1 MANIQILKFILAGLI
16 GIALS
21 SNVFAI
27 NLGKANLVSRPGET
41 LRVEV
46 PIELGA
52 DEQGL
57 LSSLS
62 ASIPPIGTYER
73 LGVSPRIL
81 DFNAQVMVYRS
92 KDERLM
98 ILVETVQPVPVSPDV
113 FVDLLLTLNWS
124 TGSISR
130 VYTFLNG
137 NLPKFI
143 VEPGQTLSSIASQ
156 MDTGSPDFS
165 IDQKMMALY
174 QANPDAFVG
183 GNINQLLAGSELLIP
198 NAAAIQA
205 IDSKDAQ
212 KFVDVAAQQWGERK
226 KSNSSVVVSADE
238 SSSPSNL
245 LKIGSSGDKDADT
258 KRITEEIVAQ
268 EKTLEKTNARV
279 IELEKNISDL
289 KKLLGETE
297 EAPKTIDVDKRE
309 LNLKATL
316 LGLACFL
323 LITALLIWFF
333 MRNSRQQPLTDIQ
346 SSNYPSQK
354 SPIDSVLP
362 DHHKSH
368 HEGMSDKAKALFG
381 NINLDLPPAKSS
393 VSGVSS
399 DELRV
404 KLNLARAYITI
415 EDFSAANKSLDEIV
429 QTGASIDPEIVIE
442 AQGMLAELS
451 HRNG

>member
-1 MANIQILKFILAGLI
+1 VPNILMLKFIFAGLI

-21 SNVFAI
+21 STVFAI

-52 DEQGL
+52 DEQAL

-62 ASIPPIGTYER
+62 ASIPPALTYER
-73 LGVSPRIL
+73 LGVSPKIL
-81 DFNAQVMVYRS
+81 DFNTQVMVYRS
-92 KDERLM
+92 NDERLM
-98 ILVETVQPVPVSPDV
+98 ILIETVKPIPISEDV
-113 FVDLLLTLNWS
+113 FIDLLLTLNWS

-137 NLPKFI
+137 NLPKFL

-156 MDTGSPDFS
+156 MDAGSSDFS
-165 IDQKMMALY
+165 LDQKMMALY
-174 QANPDAFVG
+174 QANPDAFIS

-212 KFVDVAAQQWGERK
+212 KFVDVSAKQWGERK
-226 KSNSSVVVSADE
+226 KSDSSVVVSADE
-238 SSSPSNL
+238 SSNPSNL

-268 EKTLEKTNARV
+268 EKILEKTNTRV

-289 KKLLGETE
+289 KKLLGETQG
-297 EAPKTIDVDKRE
+297 ASQAVDADKSE
-309 LNLKATL
+309 LNLKTTL
-316 LGLACFL
+316 LGLAFFL

-333 MRNSRQQPLTDIQ
+333 MRNSRQQQLTDIQ
-346 SSNYPSQK
+346 SGNYPSQDL
-354 SPIDSVLP
+354 SIEPSEP
-362 DHHKSH
+362 DHHNSH
-368 HEGMSDKAKALFG
+368 HEGISDKAKALFG
-381 NINLDLPPAKSS
+381 SINLDLPPAKSPD
-393 VSGVSS
+393 SGVSS

-415 EDFSAANKSLDEIV
+415 EDFSAANKSLDEVVRI
-429 QTGASIDPEIVIE
+429 GASIDAEIVLE
-442 AQGMLAELS
+442 AQGMLAEIS
-451 HRNG
+451 NRNG

>member
-1 MANIQILKFILAGLI
+1 MLKFIFAGLI

-21 SNVFAI
+21 SSVFAI

-52 DEQGL
+52 DEQAL

-62 ASIPPIGTYER
+62 ASIPPALTYEQ
-73 LGVSPRIL
+73 LGVSTKIL

-98 ILVETVQPVPVSPDV
+98 ILIETVKPIPVSEDV

-137 NLPKFI
+137 NFPKFL

-156 MDTGSPDFS
+156 MGAGSPDFS
-165 IDQKMMALY
+165 LDQKMMALY
-174 QANPDAFVG
+174 QANPDAFIS

-198 NAAAIQA
+198 NSAAIQA

-226 KSNSSVVVSADE
+226 KNDASVVVSADE
-238 SSSPSNL
+238 SNNPSNL

-268 EKTLEKTNARV
+268 EKILEKTNTRV
-279 IELEKNISDL
+279 AELEKNISDL
-289 KKLLGETE
+289 KKLLGETDG
-297 EAPKTIDVDKRE
+297 ASQTIDADKRA
-309 LNLKATL
+309 LNLKTTL
-316 LGLACFL
+316 LGLASFL

-333 MRNSRQQPLTDIQ
+333 MRNSRQKQLTDIQ
-346 SSNYPSQK
+346 SNNYPS
-354 SPIDSVLP
+354 PNLP
-362 DHHKSH
+362 LESAELDHHNSH
-368 HEGMSDKAKALFG
+368 HEGISDKAKALFG
-381 NINLDLPPAKSS
+381 GINLDLSPAKSP
-393 VSGVSS
+393 VSGISS

-415 EDFSAANKSLDEIV
+415 EDFSAANKSLDEVVRI
-429 QTGASIDPEIVIE
+429 GASIDPEIVIE
-442 AQGMLAELS
+442 AQSILAELS

>member
-21 SNVFAI
+21 SSVFAI
-27 NLGKANLVSRPGET
+27 NLGKASLVSRPGET

-62 ASIPPIGTYER
+62 ASIPPVLTYER
-73 LGVSPRIL
+73 LGVSPKIL

-98 ILVETVQPVPVSPDV
+98 ILVETVQPIPVSEDV

-130 VYTFLNG
+130 IYTFLNG
-137 NLPKFI
+137 NLPKFL
-143 VEPGQTLSSIASQ
+143 VESGQTLSSIASQ
-156 MDTGSPDFS
+156 MDAGSPDFS

-183 GNINQLLAGSELLIP
+183 GNINRLLAGSELLIP

-297 EAPKTIDVDKRE
+297 EAPKTIDIDKRE

-354 SPIDSVLP
+354 SPIDSALP

-381 NINLDLPPAKSS
+381 NINLDLPPAKSP

>member
-1 MANIQILKFILAGLI
+1 
-16 GIALS
+16 
-21 SNVFAI
+21 
-27 NLGKANLVSRPGET
+27 
-41 LRVEV
+41 
-46 PIELGA
+46 
-52 DEQGL
+52 
-57 LSSLS
+57 
-62 ASIPPIGTYER
+62 
-73 LGVSPRIL
+73 
-81 DFNAQVMVYRS
+81 
-92 KDERLM
+92 
-98 ILVETVQPVPVSPDV
+98 
-113 FVDLLLTLNWS
+113 
-124 TGSISR
+124 
-130 VYTFLNG
+130 
-137 NLPKFI
+137 
-143 VEPGQTLSSIASQ
+143 
-156 MDTGSPDFS
+156 MDAGSPDFS

-198 NAAAIQA
+198 NAAAIQV

-212 KFVDVAAQQWGERK
+212 KFVDVAAQQWRERK
-226 KSNSSVVVSADE
+226 KNDASVVVSADE
-238 SSSPSNL
+238 SSSPANL
-245 LKIGSSGDKDADT
+245 LKIGSSSDKDADT

-268 EKTLEKTNARV
+268 EKILEKTNTRV

-297 EAPKTIDVDKRE
+297 GTPQTIDVDKRE
-309 LNLKATL
+309 LNLKTTL
-316 LGLACFL
+316 FGLACFL

-333 MRNSRQQPLTDIQ
+333 MRNSRKQQRTDIQ
-346 SSNYPSQK
+346 LSNYPSQK
-354 SPIDSVLP
+354 SPIESAEP
-362 DHHKSH
+362 DHHIGH

-381 NINLDLPPAKSS
+381 NINLDLPPAKSP

-442 AQGMLAELS
+442 AHGMLAELS

>member
-1 MANIQILKFILAGLI
+1 MPNIQMLKFIFAGLI
-16 GIALS
+16 GIALTS
-21 SNVFAI
+21 SVLAI

-52 DEQGL
+52 DEQAL

-62 ASIPPIGTYER
+62 ASIPPAGTYER
-73 LGVSPRIL
+73 LGVSPKIL

-98 ILVETVQPVPVSPDV
+98 ILIETVKPIPISEDV
-113 FVDLLLTLNWS
+113 FIDLLLTLNWS

-137 NLPKFI
+137 NLPKFL

-156 MDTGSPDFS
+156 MDAGSPDFS
-165 IDQKMMALY
+165 LDQKMMALY
-174 QANPDAFVG
+174 QANPDAFIS

-198 NAAAIQA
+198 NTAAIQA

-226 KSNSSVVVSADE
+226 KIDSSVVVSADE
-238 SSSPSNL
+238 SSNPSNL

-268 EKTLEKTNARV
+268 EKILEKTNTRV
-279 IELEKNISDL
+279 AELEKNISDL
-289 KKLLGETE
+289 KKLLGEAEGTSQV
-297 EAPKTIDVDKRE
+297 IDADKRE

-333 MRNSRQQPLTDIQ
+333 MRNSRQQHLTDIQ
-346 SSNYPSQK
+346 SRNYSSHD
-354 SPIDSVLP
+354 SPIKSAELDQ
-362 DHHKSH
+362 HNSH
-368 HEGMSDKAKALFG
+368 HEGISDKAKALFG
-381 NINLDLPPAKSS
+381 SISLDLPPAKSP

-415 EDFSAANKSLDEIV
+415 EDFSAANKSLDEVVRI
-429 QTGASIDPEIVIE
+429 GASIDPEIVIE

-451 HRNG
+451 HKNG

>member
-1 MANIQILKFILAGLI
+1 MPNILMLKFIFAGLI

-21 SNVFAI
+21 STVFAI

-52 DEQGL
+52 DEQAL

-62 ASIPPIGTYER
+62 ASIPPALTYER
-73 LGVSPRIL
+73 LGVSPKIL
-81 DFNAQVMVYRS
+81 DFNTQVMVYRS
-92 KDERLM
+92 NDERLM
-98 ILVETVQPVPVSPDV
+98 ILIETVKPIPISEDV
-113 FVDLLLTLNWS
+113 FIDLLLTLNWS

-137 NLPKFI
+137 NLPKFL

-156 MDTGSPDFS
+156 MDAGSSDFS
-165 IDQKMMALY
+165 LDQKMMALY
-174 QANPDAFVG
+174 QANPDAFIS

-212 KFVDVAAQQWGERK
+212 KFVDVSAKQWGERK
-226 KSNSSVVVSADE
+226 KSDSSVVVSADE
-238 SSSPSNL
+238 SSNPSNL

-268 EKTLEKTNARV
+268 EKILEKTNTRV

-289 KKLLGETE
+289 KKLLGETQG
-297 EAPKTIDVDKRE
+297 ASQAVDADKSE
-309 LNLKATL
+309 LNLKTTL
-316 LGLACFL
+316 LGLAFFL

-333 MRNSRQQPLTDIQ
+333 MRNSRQQQLTDIQ
-346 SSNYPSQK
+346 SGNYPSQDL
-354 SPIDSVLP
+354 SIEPSEP
-362 DHHKSH
+362 DHHNSH
-368 HEGMSDKAKALFG
+368 HEGISDKAKALFG
-381 NINLDLPPAKSS
+381 SINLDLPPAKSPD
-393 VSGVSS
+393 SGVSS

-415 EDFSAANKSLDEIV
+415 EDFSAANKSLDEVVRI
-429 QTGASIDPEIVIE
+429 GASIDAEIVLE
-442 AQGMLAELS
+442 AQGMLAEIS
-451 HRNG
+451 NRNG

>member
-1 MANIQILKFILAGLI
+1 VPNIQMLKFIFAGLI

-21 SNVFAI
+21 STVFAI

-52 DEQGL
+52 DEQAL

-62 ASIPPIGTYER
+62 ASIPPALTYER
-73 LGVSPRIL
+73 LGVSPKIL
-81 DFNAQVMVYRS
+81 DFNTQVMVYRS

-98 ILVETVQPVPVSPDV
+98 ILIETVKPIPVSEDV
-113 FVDLLLTLNWS
+113 FIDLLLTLNWS

-130 VYTFLNG
+130 VYTFLNS
-137 NLPKFI
+137 NFPKFL

-156 MDTGSPDFS
+156 MGAGSPDFS
-165 IDQKMMALY
+165 LDQKMMALY
-174 QANPDAFVG
+174 QANPDAFIS

-212 KFVDVAAQQWGERK
+212 KFVDIAAQQWRERK
-226 KSNSSVVVSADE
+226 KNDASVVVSADE
-238 SSSPSNL
+238 SSNPSNL

-268 EKTLEKTNARV
+268 EKILEKTNTRV
-279 IELEKNISDL
+279 AELEKNISVL

-297 EAPKTIDVDKRE
+297 GASQTIDADKRE
-309 LNLKATL
+309 LNLKTTL
-316 LGLACFL
+316 LGLASFL

-333 MRNSRQQPLTDIQ
+333 MRNSRQQQLTGIQ
-346 SSNYPSQK
+346 PSNYPSQD
-354 SPIDSVLP
+354 SPLESAELA
-362 DHHKSH
+362 HHNSH
-368 HEGMSDKAKALFG
+368 HEGISNKAKALFG
-381 NINLDLPPAKSS
+381 GINLDLPPAKSP

-415 EDFSAANKSLDEIV
+415 EDFSAATKSLDEVVRI
-429 QTGASIDPEIVIE
+429 GASIDPEIVIE